1 LGIKIDISGLV
12 KSLIGSAGIF
22 ILGMMFS
29 FIFNWAITKYL
40 PQNEVGFFQYFIS
53 IITFAMVI
61 VPLGFQALAQREVV
75 KLNKKS
81 LIQLSKQA
89 SISILISSC
98 IFGLLWF
105 FGVKKY
111 KWVKDLKEYS
121 GLAVSIFI
129 IPIYALNVYF
139 KAVLQG
145 QNKIY
150 SSIVPDVL
158 IRPILLLIFLPILP
172 LFGLKIN
179 PTSILTLLLFI
190 LTGTLIFSIFRINF
204 NLVQSEK
211 KPRGNKWLKQALI
224 ILPIGLLSTIN
235 ERVDV
240 VMVSKILG
248 PESNAVYGIAFKFAL
263 FSGFGLVILNQ
274 IMVPHYAQHFNEDGN
289 QAELQKKISTNV
301 RLAFILS
308 LSVALFLFFVGENL
322 LSWFGKST
330 ESYILGYKTML
341 ILTIGQL
348 FNVAFGSTGYLLT
361 MAKKES
367 LVLISI
373 GCGVL
378 ANIVLNFF
386 LVPILKIEGA
396 AIATSSSIIV
406 WNVMMLIF
414 VKRKLKINP
423 TIF

>member
-1 LGIKIDISGLV
+1 MGIKIDISGLV

-61 VPLGFQALAQREVV
+61 VPLGFQALAQWEVV

-158 IRPILLLIFLPILP
+158 IRPILLLIFLPTLP

-204 NLVQSEK
+204 NLV
-211 KPRGNKWLKQALI
+211 
-224 ILPIGLLSTIN
+224 
-235 ERVDV
+235 
-240 VMVSKILG
+240 
-248 PESNAVYGIAFKFAL
+248 
-263 FSGFGLVILNQ
+263 
-274 IMVPHYAQHFNEDGN
+274 
-289 QAELQKKISTNV
+289 
-301 RLAFILS
+301 
-308 LSVALFLFFVGENL
+308 
-322 LSWFGKST
+322 
-330 ESYILGYKTML
+330 
-341 ILTIGQL
+341 
-348 FNVAFGSTGYLLT
+348 
-361 MAKKES
+361 
-367 LVLISI
+367 
-373 GCGVL
+373 
-378 ANIVLNFF
+378 
-386 LVPILKIEGA
+386 
-396 AIATSSSIIV
+396 
-406 WNVMMLIF
+406 
-414 VKRKLKINP
+414 
-423 TIF
+423 